1 MLKYITN
8 NDIINLNLSY
18 KDANELVE
26 NAFLNKHNSIL
37 PAKTSISFGKDGFF
51 NTMPV
56 IIPDLN
62 IMGVKLISRYSGRVP
77 TIDGHIIIY
86 NFKTGE
92 LTHILDASFITSLRT
107 GAVCATAV
115 KYLAKK
121 KDIFAFIGLGNTAKM
136 SLKCILANI
145 THKITVKLFKYK
157 EQHISFINEFSNY
170 DNVSFNVVDNMKDL
184 CNNSDVVISCITHTN
199 ELLTE
204 PEWFKDSA
212 LLIPVHTRG
221 FQNCDTV
228 FDKIIA
234 DDINHISHFKYF
246 NQYKFTA
253 ELTDVIS
260 GRLSLNQTKER
271 IIAYNI
277 GIALHDLY
285 FAKHIIDMNEIRS
298 SF

>member
-1 MLKYITN
+1 MLTYITN

-18 KDANELVE
+18 KDANKLVE
-26 NAFLNKHNSIL
+26 KAFLNKKNSLL
-37 PAKTSISFGKDGFF
+37 PVKTSIAFGKENFF

-56 IIPDLN
+56 IIPYLN
-62 IMGVKLISRYSGRVP
+62 IIGVKLISRYSGRVP

-86 NFKTGE
+86 NFQTGE
-92 LTHILDASFITSLRT
+92 LTHMLDASFITSLRT

-115 KYLAKK
+115 KYLANNQ
-121 KDIFAFIGLGNTAKM
+121 DTFAFIGLGNTAKM

-157 EQHISFINEFSNY
+157 EQHISFLNEFSKY
-170 DNVSFNVVDNMKDL
+170 DNISFNIVDNMKDL

-204 PEWFKDSA
+204 PDWFKDSA

-253 ELTDVIS
+253 ELADVIS
-260 GRLSLNQTKER
+260 GKLSLNQKNER
-271 IIAYNI
+271 IISYNI
-277 GIALHDLY
+277 GIALHDVY
-285 FAKHIIDMNEIRS
+285 FAKYIIDMLEKN
-298 SF
+298 

>member
-1 MLKYITN
+1 MLNYITN
-8 NDIINLNLSY
+8 QDIQNLPIQFS
-18 KDANELVE
+18 DANKWIEKSFSIKN
-26 NAFLNKHNSIL
+26 NASL
-37 PAKTSISFGKDGFF
+37 PAKTSIAFGQDGFF
-51 NTMPV
+51 NTMPI

-62 IMGVKLISRYSGRVP
+62 IMGVKLISRYHDRTP
-77 TIDGHIIIY
+77 TIDGHIIVY
-86 NFKTGE
+86 DFQTGE
-92 LTHILDASFITSLRT
+92 LTHILDAGFITSLRT

-121 KDIFAFIGLGNTAKM
+121 QDIFAFIGLGNTAKM

-184 CNNSDVVISCITHTN
+184 CNNSDVVISCITYTN

-253 ELTDVIS
+253 ELADVIL
-260 GRLSLNQTKER
+260 GKLSLNQTNER

-285 FAKHIIDMNEIRS
+285 FAKHIIDMNENN
-298 SF
+298 